1 MGRSSQ
7 TSEVTPRIMTT
18 GEATMKHDVN
28 TDIPLAMRSSFAAGV
43 RVSLNNVW
51 TFVHKQINKQ
61 DTVPSVCL
69 KFGLNAAFIYLIAL
83 WSLMAVSIGCT
94 MKFRKIFVH
103 YCPLRVYKTVV
114 IKTEV
119 RDVYIP
125 IFFFSLF
132 LSLSDFNMI
141 AVNVLVFLMH
151 WLGWDSGNWWVIAFD
166 TGLIHF
172 QAPLFS
178 CIVQC
183 FIDFSSITLCITQ
196 TIQFKL
202 QLFV

>member
-7 TSEVTPRIMTT
+7 TSEVRPRIMTT
-18 GEATMKHDVN
+18 GETTMKHDVN

-51 TFVHKQINKQ
+51 TLVHKQINKQ

-103 YCPLRVYKTVV
+103 YCPLKVYKTVV

-119 RDVYIP
+119 RDLYIP
-125 IFFFSLF
+125 ISFSLSF
-132 LSLSDFNMI
+132 S
-141 AVNVLVFLMH
+141 V
-151 WLGWDSGNWWVIAFD
+151 WVI
-166 TGLIHF
+166 LIWLHWMCWYSWCIGWAGIVEIDGSWHSTLAWF
-172 QAPLFS
+172 ISEHPFS
-178 CIVQC
+178 L
-183 FIDFSSITLCITQ
+183 T
-196 TIQFKL
+196 
-202 QLFV
+202 